1 MADGSPLDCEIVIGT
16 RPEAIKLAPVIKAL
30 RAEPDFVVHVVTS
43 GQHGEICRTALA
55 AFGLTADS
63 ALDAEPIGGAL
74 ADSAGELVRAFG
86 RRLAKSRPGM
96 LLVQGDTTTAMAAA
110 LAGFYAKVPVAHVE
124 AGLRSGDLANPFPEE
139 ANRTIIDAVSTIPL
153 PPTPQAQANLVAVG
167 FDAKR
172 CPVTGN
178 TVVDAL
184 QWLCAA
190 HAPILDGDGVR
201 ETDLNDRRLLVVTTH
216 RRESWGGDLEAICSA
231 IRVIAER
238 HADVLVALPVHPN
251 PNVSGP
257 VTRLLGNHPR
267 VKLLPPLSY
276 LPFLSHLRRA
286 YLILT
291 DSGGVQEEAP
301 SLGVPVLVLRKTTE
315 RPEAAQAGLA
325 RVIGTARDAIVEHV
339 EELLRDPRAHRRM
352 ATAVNPYGDGQASK
366 RIVEVLR
373 NWRAGRALLPEE
385 RWFVPRLRPV
395 GEVRKDNSSMPDTTA
410 ACPTASVVEQ
420 ILPTCDRW
428 PPEGTY
434 GGTDLNPESSSRP
447 CRGVRL
453 DQSVASSPAPR
464 SRSRGAR
471 PPGGS
476 P

>member
-1 MADGSPLDCEIVIGT
+1 
-16 RPEAIKLAPVIKAL
+16 
-30 RAEPDFVVHVVTS
+30 
-43 GQHGEICRTALA
+43 
-55 AFGLTADS
+55 
-63 ALDAEPIGGAL
+63 
-74 ADSAGELVRAFG
+74 
-86 RRLAKSRPGM
+86 
-96 LLVQGDTTTAMAAA
+96 
-110 LAGFYAKVPVAHVE
+110 
-124 AGLRSGDLANPFPEE
+124 
-139 ANRTIIDAVSTIPL
+139 
-153 PPTPQAQANLVAVG
+153 
-167 FDAKR
+167 
-172 CPVTGN
+172 
-178 TVVDAL
+178 
-184 QWLCAA
+184 
-190 HAPILDGDGVR
+190 
-201 ETDLNDRRLLVVTTH
+201 VTTH

-291 DSGGVQEEAP
+291 RLWRCPGRSAFSRCPRPRSPQDHRAPGGRASRARSRHRHGP
-301 SLGVPVLVLRKTTE
+301 RRDRRARRGAASATRGHIAGW
-315 RPEAAQAGLA
+315 RP
-325 RVIGTARDAIVEHV
+325 RST
-339 EELLRDPRAHRRM
+339 RM
-352 ATAVNPYGDGQASK
+352 ATARRANGSSK
-366 RIVEVLR
+366 CCG

-410 ACPTASVVEQ
+410 ACATASVVEQ

-471 PPGGS
+471 PPRRLTMTLLASPSLSSAFATPSAGDDYFATEAHHLSLGGAARCRS
-476 P
+476 APRFQVCPHYW